1 MQRAACFI
9 VILFASLSAHHAN
22 SAPGAPIRE
31 RGHGPAVRP
40 AAAPPH
46 VTTPRHVGTT
56 VGQHW
61 GQPAHPVNNPS
72 HQVYVHNSITNR
84 DEPHRMIVDHR
95 PAYVID
101 HDPRLRVVVR
111 GYHPVHDWGYWHPGG
126 GWFHLWGITAWDH
139 VGTVTCE
146 AANEETGEMFPVS
159 EDRDAAGWD
168 DGAVNAA
175 LDQALD
181 DCMAEAGSATCAPA
195 TPSCTFQGN

>member
-101 HDPRLRVVVR
+101 HDP
-111 GYHPVHDWGYWHPGG
+111 
-126 GWFHLWGITAWDH
+126 
-139 VGTVTCE
+139 
-146 AANEETGEMFPVS
+146 
-159 EDRDAAGWD
+159 
-168 DGAVNAA
+168 
-175 LDQALD
+175 
-181 DCMAEAGSATCAPA
+181 
-195 TPSCTFQGN
+195 